1 MHITHRGPLYEVGTS
16 FDDYYDNI
24 KLFAKD
30 REVRCNGIVHP
41 DDELKD
47 PTEFAKAHD
56 FLVEE
61 LNKHPQNVGE
71 VLVFPSDTIDDIE
84 ARLLHPNI
92 KGLKCYCFYAEC
104 ENKYDATI
112 GEYLPESAWEVAN
125 QRKMVITLHMVKNEC
140 LAHPDN
146 LNYIIKMAKKYP
158 DAVLILAHAA
168 RAFAAWTVFGTVDK
182 LVDLENVWFDFS
194 AICETPAMLYI
205 IKKVGV
211 SRCMWGT
218 DYPVAAYLGKPISL
232 GNTFTWLNAGN
243 FSGGFPLRHVITEG
257 FMAMRELSILADFG
271 KNQLEDI
278 FYNNASRLFDVK

>member
-1 MHITHRGPLYEVGTS
+1 MQW
-16 FDDYYDNI
+16 DDSLSD
-24 KLFAKD
+24 LTELAKSH
-30 REVRCNGIVHP
+30 G
-41 DDELKD
+41 
-47 PTEFAKAHD
+47 

-71 VLVFPSDTIDDIE
+71 IIVFPGDTVYDIE

-104 ENKYDATI
+104 EDKYEAAID
-112 GEYLPESAWEVAN
+112 EYLPESAWEVAN
-125 QRKMVITLHMVKNEC
+125 QRKMAITLHMVKNEC

-146 LNYIIKMAKKYP
+146 LNYIIEMAKKYP

-182 LVDLENVWFDFS
+182 LADLENVWYDFS
-194 AICETPAMLYI
+194 GICESPAMLYI

-218 DYPVAAYLGKPISL
+218 DYPVAAFLGKPISL
-232 GNTFTWLNAGN
+232 GNTFAWINERN
-243 FSGGFPLRHVITEG
+243 FPNGFPLRHVITEG
-257 FMAMRELSILADFG
+257 FMAMRELSILADLG
-271 KNQLEDI
+271 KSQLEDI
-278 FYNNASRLFDVK
+278 FYNNAARLFDGK